1 MSTLQERLIRAT
13 ERLGPDSPAVQMLRD
28 QIAAQVT
35 GKSAQGLYL
44 TGSVKGLGTDGNKSP

>member
-1 MSTLQERLIRAT
+1 MSTLQERLVRAT

-28 QIAAQVT
+28 QIAAQ
-35 GKSAQGLYL
+35 GMDKSAQGLYL